1 VAPAAPRSRRR
12 SRVLRHQHHADPDTG
27 IGRWSDAEIIAAIR
41 AGYARDKGVEA
52 GDAHYQYAGMADGD
66 VADLVAYLRTLP
78 PVRRANR
85 DAEVSL
91 PFPASHFAPGACSRR
106 A

>member
-1 VAPAAPRSRRR
+1 
-12 SRVLRHQHHADPDTG
+12 
-27 IGRWSDAEIIAAIR
+27 
-41 AGYARDKGVEA
+41 
-52 GDAHYQYAGMADGD
+52 MADGD